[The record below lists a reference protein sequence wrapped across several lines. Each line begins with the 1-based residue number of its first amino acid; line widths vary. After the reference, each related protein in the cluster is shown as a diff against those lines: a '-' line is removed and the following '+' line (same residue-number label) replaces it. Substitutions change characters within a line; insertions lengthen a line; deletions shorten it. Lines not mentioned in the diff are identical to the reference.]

1 VGSTLHAAPAIK
13 RLVQGMHNG
22 GADRKS
28 ELRMTRQNHFF
39 ILQIR
44 DLQDFPLARHMIC
57 IYSDLMKTVVSSLY
71 ELQQIELLSPS
82 DSSGTNSAA
91 DRLRERISP
100 DFLSV
105 YERYRIR
112 GRRAVA
118 VVRNGVCGE
127 CHLRIP
133 MGTLVDLMH
142 GDEVMRCGNCG
153 RFLFLPEDAPIVAAT
168 TPAPKPA
175 PIPSKSHTPRP
186 RRKKA
191 EVTAQA
197 A

>member
-1 VGSTLHAAPAIK
+1 
-13 RLVQGMHNG
+13 
-22 GADRKS
+22 
-28 ELRMTRQNHFF
+28 
-39 ILQIR
+39 
-44 DLQDFPLARHMIC
+44 
-57 IYSDLMKTVVSSLY
+57 MKTVVSSLY
-71 ELQQIELLSPS
+71 ELQKIELLSTHN
-82 DSSGTNSAA
+82 SSGTNAGTN
-91 DRLRERISP
+91 RLREKIP
-100 DFLSV
+100 ADYLSV
-105 YERYRIR
+105 YERYRVR

-153 RFLFLPEDAPIVAAT
+153 RFLYLPEDAPLT
-168 TPAPKPA
+168 MSSTPPTPQPAPTAKA
-175 PIPSKSHTPRP
+175 HAHQP

-191 EVTAQA
+191 ELTAQA